1 MLNIAFLGTLVL
13 VVIIGVVMLA
23 TITSAAPSADV
34 TFGGPFELKSKTSAV
49 TSSDFGTPAQA
60 DAYLTSG
67 AGSFQAFVYLDT
79 MAKTGEYTPCGSSP
93 AEPSCDTGAYR
104 ACPCEA
110 VATCNNCVHKGYK
123 TIVTLYGVYTLEVLN
138 VPDASRPNA
147 VAAQLAV
154 LTTQTASGG
163 SRVLFKE
170 TVSLPA
176 FPLQK
181 WTMIT
186 IVHEGRRVD
195 VYYNDGLVASAQLE
209 NVISTSNFNLSYV
222 DVGDTGLTGVAGLL
236 RFYRRAVN
244 GGDVRSQ
251 YSSQV
256 DTRGAPVEMNTE
268 KAQYSTAISKAQ
280 PGSLLS
286 RLCLDGSCL
295 SGGMFRPPNVTFQP
309 IADQPAQMGTISS
322 LYALDTPY
330 A

>member
-13 VVIIGVVMLA
+13 LVIVGVVMLA
-23 TITSAAPSADV
+23 TITNAAPMADI
-34 TFGGPFELKSKTSAV
+34 TFGGPFELKTRNSAV
-49 TSSDFGTPAQA
+49 RSSDFGTPAQA
-60 DAYLTSG
+60 DAYLKSG
-67 AGSFQAFVYLDT
+67 AASFQAFVYLDT
-79 MAKTGEYTPCGSSP
+79 MAKTGEYIPCGSSP
-93 AEPSCDTGAYR
+93 ADPSCDTGAYR
-104 ACPCEA
+104 ACPCEG
-110 VATCNNCVHKGYK
+110 VATCNQCTHKGYK
-123 TIVTLYGVYTLEVLN
+123 TIVSLYGVYTLEVLN

-154 LTTQTASGG
+154 MTMQNASGG
-163 SRVLFKE
+163 RSLFKE

-186 IVHEGRRVD
+186 VVHDGRRVD
-195 VYYNDGLVASAQLE
+195 VYYNDGLVASVQLE
-209 NVISTSNFNLSYV
+209 NMISTDNFNLSYV
-222 DVGDTGLTGVAGLL
+222 DVGDSGLTGIIGLL

-251 YSSQV
+251 YSTQV
-256 DTRGAPVEMNTE
+256 DTRGAPVEMNTQ

-295 SGGMFRPPNVTFQP
+295 SGGMFRPPSITFQP
-309 IADQPAQMGTISS
+309 APDQPAQIGTISAQ
-322 LYALDTPY
+322 YALDTPY